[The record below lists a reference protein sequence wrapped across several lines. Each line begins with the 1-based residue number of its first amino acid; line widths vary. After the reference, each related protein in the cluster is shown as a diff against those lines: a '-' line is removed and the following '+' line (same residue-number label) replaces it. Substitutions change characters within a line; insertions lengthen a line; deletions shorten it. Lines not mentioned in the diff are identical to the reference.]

1 MRISP
6 TDFKVARAWI
16 DLWNYKAFYK
26 CKVSNGKLEKVFKGK
41 FLLHT
46 RAGNKVSVCTSAH
59 VTAA

>member
-1 MRISP
+1 MLSINKNLR
-6 TDFKVARAWI
+6 